1 MSTPECGK
9 YLVRMS
15 SKISE
20 RVPSSPVQRTLLY
33 LVHTIRWLVLG
44 GFSGLLAGCASYV
57 FLEGLDRVT
66 AFRTDEQWMIYLLPI
81 AGLVIGLSNKWL
93 AGRSTSGN
101 SLLLQEIHSPTR
113 WVPRR
118 MAPLV
123 LLGTWWTHLF
133 GGSAGREG
141 TALQMSGS
149 LSDAFGR
156 LIRLQHRDR
165 SLLLTAALAGGFG
178 SVFGV
183 PFAGVV
189 FALEVPTVGRLRLR
203 ALVPTVSASFVGD
216 AMVGWLGH
224 GHVARRSVDLSLSA
238 STLGALI
245 VVGVSCGIAS
255 RMFISATSTMRN
267 LGRRYLPSTVL
278 RPVVGGAA
286 VLGLSALFGRDYL
299 GLSLP
304 LLDTAL
310 AGASIALTV
319 FALKIVFTAITIGT
333 GFLGGEVTPLFV
345 IGAAL
350 GASVGELVGLPV
362 GVAAA
367 IGMVATFGAAANT
380 PLACTVMGLELFG
393 TAAIAP
399 MAIGCLVAWV
409 ASGSGTIYETQR
421 HARRRSST
429 GLHHS

>member
-15 SKISE
+15 PKISE
-20 RVPSSPVQRTLLY
+20 HPPTSPAQRTRLY
-33 LVHTIRWLVLG
+33 LVHTIRWIVLG

-93 AGRSTSGN
+93 TGRSASGN

-156 LIRLQHRDR
+156 LIKLQHRDR

-224 GHVARRSVDLSLSA
+224 DHVTRFSVDLSLTA

-245 VVGVSCGIAS
+245 VVGMSCGIAS
-255 RMFISATSTMRN
+255 RMFISATSTIRN

-278 RPVVGGAA
+278 RPVIGGAA

-310 AGASIALTV
+310 SGASIALTV
-319 FALKIVFTAITIGT
+319 
-333 GFLGGEVTPLFV
+333 
-345 IGAAL
+345 
-350 GASVGELVGLPV
+350 
-362 GVAAA
+362 
-367 IGMVATFGAAANT
+367 
-380 PLACTVMGLELFG
+380 
-393 TAAIAP
+393 
-399 MAIGCLVAWV
+399 
-409 ASGSGTIYETQR
+409 
-421 HARRRSST
+421 
-429 GLHHS
+429 